1 MKTFFQRGMKTFFQR
16 SATRLCSARTLSAAQ
31 WLAILIV
38 SGFAVAWGTEAAGLI
53 IGVLRGVTP

>member
-1 MKTFFQRGMKTFFQR
+1 MKTFFQR

-31 WLAILIV
+31 WLA
-38 SGFAVAWGTEAAGLI
+38 VAWGTEAAGLI

>member
-1 MKTFFQRGMKTFFQR
+1 MKTFFQR

-38 SGFAVAWGTEAAGLI
+38 SGFAVASGTEAAGLI

>member
-1 MKTFFQRGMKTFFQR
+1 MKTFFQRSKPFFQR

-38 SGFAVAWGTEAAGLI
+38 SGLAVAWGTEAAGLV
-53 IGVLRGVTP
+53 IGVLRGVAP